1 MAETKRCPKC
11 NSILIKSNQ
20 FMTLPVTTNAGTEM
34 EPRFILTGAAGV
46 IVYPYLCG
54 SCGFVEIY
62 SAGSTAR
69 SKNAEH
75 SN

>member
-1 MAETKRCPKC
+1 
-11 NSILIKSNQ
+11 
-20 FMTLPVTTNAGTEM
+20 MTLPVTTNAGTEM

>member
-20 FMTLPVTTNAGTEM
+20 MMTVPVTTNAGTEM
-34 EPRFILTGAAGV
+34 EPNFVLTGVAGV
-46 IVYPYLCG
+46 IVNPHLCG
-54 SCGFVEIY
+54 SCGFVELY
-62 SAGSTAR
+62 SAGSISR
-69 SKNAEH
+69 SKDAEH